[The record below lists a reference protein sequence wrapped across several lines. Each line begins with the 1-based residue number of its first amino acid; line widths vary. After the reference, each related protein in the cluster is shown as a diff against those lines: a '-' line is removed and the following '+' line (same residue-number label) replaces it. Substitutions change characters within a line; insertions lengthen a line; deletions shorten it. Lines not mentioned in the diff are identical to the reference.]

1 MSMSHVISG
10 LVKKKSALL
19 GEADHIKTQLKTI
32 EQDIV
37 ALDRSILLFDPEFD
51 TRSVRTTKHKPIDRL
66 FRHGELT
73 ATVLDV
79 LKAASSPL
87 RDIEIAE
94 KTSEKLE
101 VGQDISAN
109 VRGSLYALHNK
120 GAVRKVT
127 DGPDAYLRW
136 EIRPRP
142 TPKAN

>member
-1 MSMSHVISG
+1 MSMSHVVSG
-10 LVKKKSALL
+10 LVKKKSTLL
-19 GEADHIKTQLKTI
+19 GEADHIKAQLKAI
-32 EQDIV
+32 EQDIG

-66 FRHGELT
+66 FKHGELT

-79 LKAASSPL
+79 LKAAGSPL
-87 RDIEIAE
+87 RDIEVAE
-94 KTSEKLE
+94 RISEKLE

-120 GAVRKVT
+120 GAVRKAT

-136 EIRPRP
+136 DIQPMP
-142 TPKAN
+142 TAKDD

>member
-1 MSMSHVISG
+1 MSMSHVVSG

-19 GEADHIKTQLKTI
+19 GEADHIKTQLKAI

-51 TRSVRTTKHKPIDRL
+51 TRLVRITKHKPIDRL

-73 ATVLDV
+73 TAVLDV
-79 LKAASSPL
+79 LKTADTPL
-87 RDIEIAE
+87 RDIEVAE
-94 KTSEKLE
+94 RTSEKLE
-101 VGQDISAN
+101 IGQDISTN

-136 EIRPRP
+136 EIRPMP
-142 TPKAN
+142 TAKAD